1 MNIDIDVKVKYDCG
15 DIILDVYV
23 AGNDKPFIQ
32 INLRDVI
39 VGSTQELLD
48 ERRRIYYNERE
59 RLDNITDALRK
70 IAKEHN
76 KVAGKIW
83 NRFYF

>member
-1 MNIDIDVKVKYDCG
+1 MNIDIDVKVKYQCG
-15 DIILDVYV
+15 DIVLDVCV
-23 AGNDKPFIQ
+23 AGSDRPFIQ

-59 RLDNITDALRK
+59 NLNNITDALRK
-70 IAKEHN
+70 IAEEHN

-83 NRFYF
+83 NRHYF